1 MTNSANSDQKKN
13 IRVFPNT
20 KVLVDTL
27 ADDLCQTIINNLQN
41 KNLFSLALSG
51 GNTPK
56 ALYRRLSEAPFK
68 NKVDWNSVLFLWG
81 DERKAPPDSQESN
94 YRMVYDEWLKK
105 LNLKGDNIL
114 RIHGEADAIKEAIR
128 YNEILDQKLS
138 KNPSG
143 IPQVDTILLGV
154 GTDGHTASIFP
165 GDKKLENSPPW
176 CRVARQPQTN
186 QERITF
192 TETLINAASH
202 TIFLACGKE
211 KASIIS
217 KIVKKHPEAKSYPA
231 FWIESKNKNLTWYL
245 DQEAAS
251 LL

>member
-105 LNLKGDNIL
+105 LNLK
-114 RIHGEADAIKEAIR
+114 
-128 YNEILDQKLS
+128 
-138 KNPSG
+138 
-143 IPQVDTILLGV
+143 
-154 GTDGHTASIFP
+154 
-165 GDKKLENSPPW
+165 
-176 CRVARQPQTN
+176 
-186 QERITF
+186 
-192 TETLINAASH
+192 
-202 TIFLACGKE
+202 
-211 KASIIS
+211 
-217 KIVKKHPEAKSYPA
+217 
-231 FWIESKNKNLTWYL
+231 
-245 DQEAAS
+245 
-251 LL
+251 